1 MDEQNVSYSIDRFA
15 TIRSMALGIHNI
27 IEAAE
32 RISVPVVRFEL
43 LCVCYQ
49 LRNAFRDSVLA
60 DEREI
65 LEEYGL

>member
-15 TIRSMALGIHNI
+15 MIRSMAFGIHNI

-32 RISVPVVRFEL
+32 RIFVPVVRFEL
-43 LCVCYQ
+43 LCVCYP
-49 LRNAFRDSVLA
+49 LRNGFRDSVLEYA
-60 DEREI
+60 REI

>member
-15 TIRSMALGIHNI
+15 TIRSMTFGIHNI

-49 LRNAFRDSVLA
+49 LRNGFRDSVLA
-60 DEREI
+60 DAREI
-65 LEEYGL
+65 LEEYVL